1 MRLPAT
7 SLVRQQ
13 PLPGETGLVPAG
25 RPSSTAIPSGF
36 GNRQPFLCARQREGR
51 ADRRHAGW
59 ADGLS
64 AIFGLHVWPL
74 LPSGTLASRPW
85 PIMAAAL
92 QFEARVTGRGGHAA
106 MPPTFV
112 DPVVPAAAA
121 IGALQARGYRAHA
134 LWLTVGCWH
143 SLGPVPAGPL
153 RASLKAHKAGVLLPG
168 VLFCFSDKHAVCCI
182 HWRRDSGPQCA
193 AGYGRRPACCI

>member
-1 MRLPAT
+1 MLRVFVSLRAP
-7 SLVRQQ
+7 SLVRQRATARRDRARPSCRRLQ
-13 PLPGETGLVPAG
+13 RRPCRQGLGHTQAFHCTRQRVGRAG
-25 RPSSTAIPSGF
+25 R
-36 GNRQPFLCARQREGR
+36 
-51 ADRRHAGW
+51 RRAGW

-74 LPSGTLASRPW
+74 LPSGTLASRPG

-121 IGALQARGYRAHA
+121 IGALQARGHRAYA
-134 LWLTVGCWH
+134 C
-143 SLGPVPAGPL
+143 
-153 RASLKAHKAGVLLPG
+153 
-168 VLFCFSDKHAVCCI
+168 
-182 HWRRDSGPQCA
+182 GPQGADGVSLILC
-193 AGYGRRPACCI
+193 RRPSRGAKLKWPVCRCRTFCSAQ